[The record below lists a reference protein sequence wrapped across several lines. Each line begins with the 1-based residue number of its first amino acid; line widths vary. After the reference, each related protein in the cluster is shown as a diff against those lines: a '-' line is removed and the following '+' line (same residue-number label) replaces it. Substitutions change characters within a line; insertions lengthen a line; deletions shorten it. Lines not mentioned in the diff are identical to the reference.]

1 MASTCIFAGC
11 SEQGSTDRRP
21 SVTVSIPPQE
31 NLLRQIVGDSID
43 INCLMV
49 SGSNPE
55 SFEPGV
61 SQLRGIDRSDALLL
75 IGNLGFEQ
83 TLVERIRANN
93 PDLPVYNTSESVSL
107 IYGTHSHDH
116 SGHGHH
122 HENAADPHTWT
133 SARNARIIAAN
144 MLKAAVDIDPDNADY
159 YRARHAALDRRLDSI
174 DRSISER
181 LAPANGRAF
190 LVWHPSLSYFARDY
204 GLEQISV
211 GQEHKESSVKSL
223 QQRIDLAR
231 QHSAD
236 VFFLQQ
242 EFDSRQAEA
251 VNSSLNA
258 KTVIINPMSP
268 DWEQQLNIITDALE
282 HR

>member
-1 MASTCIFAGC
+1 MTVAGILAGC
-11 SEQGSTDRRP
+11 SQRNDADRRP

-61 SQLRGIDRSDALLL
+61 SQLREVDRSDALLL

-93 PDLPVYNTSESVSL
+93 PHLPVYNTSEGVSL

-116 SGHGHH
+116 SDHRHH
-122 HENAADPHTWT
+122 HDDAADPHTWT

-144 MLKAAVDIDPDNADY
+144 MLKAVSEIDPANTGY
-159 YRARHAALDRRLDSI
+159 YITRHAALDRRLDSI
-174 DRSISER
+174 DRSIAGR
-181 LAPANGRAF
+181 LAPVSGKAF

-204 GLEQISV
+204 GLEQISI

-223 QQRIDLAR
+223 QHRIDLAR
-231 QHSAD
+231 QHNAD

-251 VNSSLNA
+251 VNSGINA
-258 KTVIINPMSP
+258 TTVTINPMSP